1 VVGFPIQFNRLEL
14 TRRWHYH
21 PDVSA
26 LIANPVGRCS
36 VATALL
42 LLWAGGLQATIEAQ
56 DSPSAEPRPEELS
69 EVVVK
74 AVEPRLVAPTRRDR
88 IGRIWAPVYINDR
101 GPFRLV
107 LDSGANHSGI
117 NSHVAEV
124 LGLPPDQSR
133 QVLLRGVTGSVQ
145 VSTVRI
151 DSFLVGDMTFGTTR
165 LPIVTDPL
173 GGADGILGTDGMSGR
188 RIVVD
193 FRHDLITIRRSHN
206 QPAEP
211 GFRTIPFELVRGN
224 LLQVDASVGGIRIK
238 AIIDTGGQV
247 TIANLALRQALQQ
260 RRLSLRSVPD
270 TITGVTTDVQEGD
283 AAQTPPLVI
292 PATERGKAVEIRY
305 HDVTFGDMHIF
316 EHWHMT
322 REPAML
328 IGMDALGLLDMLI
341 IDYQRRELQVR
352 MREGD

>member
-1 VVGFPIQFNRLEL
+1 MSVNRLAL
-14 TRRWHYH
+14 IRLWHYH
-21 PDVSA
+21 PVVSA
-26 LIANPVGRCS
+26 LIANPIGRCC
-36 VATALL
+36 VAAALL
-42 LLWAGGLQATIEAQ
+42 ALWGGLQAAIEVQ
-56 DSPSAEPRPEELS
+56 DSPPTEQPTEQLS

-74 AVEPRLVAPTRRDR
+74 AAEPRLVAPTRRDR

-107 LDSGANHSGI
+107 LGSGANHSGI
-117 NSHVAEV
+117 NAHVAEE

-133 QVLLRGVTGSVQ
+133 QVMLRGVTGSAQ
-145 VSTVRI
+145 VSTVHI
-151 DSFLVGDMTFGTTR
+151 DSFLVGDMTFGTSR
-165 LPIVTDPL
+165 LPIVTDAL

-193 FRHDLITIRRSHN
+193 FRHDQITIRRSHN
-206 QPAEP
+206 ERAEP

-247 TIANLALRQALQQ
+247 TIANLALRQALEQ
-260 RRLSLRSVPD
+260 RRLSLHGTPD
-270 TITGVTTDVQEGD
+270 TITGVTTDVQQGD
-283 AAQTPPLVI
+283 AAQTPPLLI
-292 PATERGKAVEIRY
+292 AAAERGKAVEIRY

-322 REPAML
+322 GEPAML

-352 MREGD
+352 MRGDD